1 MPKSTCP
8 DSTRRPSRLA
18 RPGEHHDPLSPAMAA
33 GEAGPTAPRSRRP
46 RADSGIFLGVRDGP
60 AGMARLSRSGAA
72 RAHLAP
78 SLRHSRV
85 PPASPAAPLRAVPRP
100 RPSFPTSGCRSAP
113 SVLPSPITRQRADL
127 IRVKLLAHF
136 VFRRQPLC
144 GQARDSQTALPTSLH
159 SQVEAPTTTTLAL
172 LPGSASCAHGPVR
185 AAAPPGNNVSCGSH
199 VPPPVRTDRAEQL
212 RYTPR
217 GPKDGNTSFW
227 SFTDKAC

>member
-1 MPKSTCP
+1 MPRLDATALATGQARRAPRPHSHQP
-8 DSTRRPSRLA
+8 RRPAKRDPPPRGRGGPVRTAGSFSVSVTGPPA
-18 RPGEHHDPLSPAMAA
+18 WPGSPRPGPP
-33 GEAGPTAPRSRRP
+33 GPTSH
-46 RADSGIFLGVRDGP
+46 L
-60 AGMARLSRSGAA
+60 RSGTAA
-72 RAHLAP
+72 SPMLA
-78 SLRHSRV
+78 
-85 PPASPAAPLRAVPRP
+85 PAAPLRAVPRP
-100 RPSFPTSGCRSAP
+100 RPSSPTSGCRSAP
-113 SVLPSPITRQRADL
+113 SVPPSPITRQRADL

-136 VFRRQPLC
+136 IFRRQPLC